1 MLKRWKLVLL
11 RFCSYLSN
19 CPFALF
25 AWRENVNFY
34 SDLHRLIITC
44 KKNYRSWNHAS
55 RSGNDLYDND
65 ILHISSP
72 ISSLSLSLFTNY
84 ARVCQIF
91 WKLYVTEKV
100 FFVCLLFD
108 CHEKTNW
115 HSLYAKDQFLFPFLS
130 NFHVVVWE

>member
-1 MLKRWKLVLL
+1 MPLCIVCLKRKCEFFIVTYIVW
-11 RFCSYLSN
+11 LSH
-19 CPFALF
+19 A
-25 AWRENVNFY
+25 
-34 SDLHRLIITC
+34 
-44 KKNYRSWNHAS
+44 KNYRSWNHAS

-100 FFVCLLFD
+100 FLFVCCLIVTKRQIGIAYTP
-108 CHEKTNW
+108 KTSFFFRFYPIFMSSFENRKIHKKHQVFIGQNEW
-115 HSLYAKDQFLFPFLS
+115 Q
-130 NFHVVVWE
+130 

>member
-1 MLKRWKLVLL
+1 MHCLL
-11 RFCSYLSN
+11 EEKM
-19 CPFALF
+19 
-25 AWRENVNFY
+25 WIFY

-100 FFVCLLFD
+100 FLFVCCLIVTKRQIGIAYTPKTSFFFRFYPIFMSSFENRKIHNKHQLFIGQN
-108 CHEKTNW
+108 EW
-115 HSLYAKDQFLFPFLS
+115 Q
-130 NFHVVVWE
+130 